1 MVGWKKV
8 DVIAGFPLSL
18 QYYAHRIH
26 DLLSQ
31 LTQSEDKVLTSNWAY
46 VDSFMGST
54 AIHRVETLLAGAYN
68 AKTDTEWDSNL
79 FDNFQRYIVDE
90 EARIRK
96 AFQTV
101 KFKADTP
108 GDLALL
114 LGSGRLEKVGA
125 RDIF

>member
-68 AKTDTEWDSNL
+68 AKTDTEWDRAAS
-79 FDNFQRYIVDE
+79 
-90 EARIRK
+90 
-96 AFQTV
+96 
-101 KFKADTP
+101 
-108 GDLALL
+108 
-114 LGSGRLEKVGA
+114 VGQLSWA
-125 RDIF
+125 GQLTRGQLSYRG